1 MESFYIP
8 LMHEVACKYDQHK
21 ISIIEKIYSIKVHAC
36 KLCRHDVKIINYR
49 VIRMI
54 LQNWSLI
61 RI

>member
-1 MESFYIP
+1 
-8 LMHEVACKYDQHK
+8 MHEVACKYDQHK
-21 ISIIEKIYSIKVHAC
+21 ISIIEKIYSIKVNAC

-49 VIRMI
+49 VIRMV